1 MNLERDKGRK
11 DKTIKNLLKKPIWN
25 DSKDWQ
31 TREFS
36 RPTRAIFTTYLPFST
51 WNSKKN
57 NANWGDLVLKKINKK
72 LDVNLQKT
80 RLKGLTELVGKRM
93 DRPTTVNL
101 TKYNTRQIKLKGT
114 AVSITESLKAKGMKQ
129 LKKAREEHGFTN
141 VWTAD
146 GRILFKV
153 PNVNKSNLYHY

>member
-1 MNLERDKGRK
+1 M
-11 DKTIKNLLKKPIWN
+11 
-25 DSKDWQ
+25 
-31 TREFS
+31 
-36 RPTRAIFTTYLPFST
+36 PFST

-80 RLKGLTELVGKRM
+80 RLTGLTELVGKRM

-114 AVSITESLKAKGMKQ
+114 AVSINESLKAKGMKQ

-153 PNVNKSNLYHY
+153 PNVNKSNPYHY